1 MRRFIVVLLASLFLC
16 VVAYHF
22 IPSIASTA
30 FMVPT
35 HQFEGGATV
44 GGFGVTWT
52 MILFMGS
59 LVGCWKLA
67 AK

>member
-1 MRRFIVVLLASLFLC
+1 MKKFIVVLLASLFVIL
-16 VVAYHF
+16 VLYRFFPGMSA
-22 IPSIASTA
+22 TA
-30 FMVPT
+30 FVVPT

-52 MILFMGS
+52 SLLFLGC
-59 LVGCWKLA
+59 LFGCWKLA